1 MSQNNTSDYFDS
13 IVGLNSQ
20 PTKQGGDYFDT
31 VLSTVKNTRQDVTG
45 MGQKYADQFNQQVDG
60 FTQASPVQKF
70 QAFEKYGSQLKDHL
84 LSQGY
89 TGEQIAK
96 VFGEFSTN
104 ADPRNKTSA
113 FDYYVGDR
121 GNEVMIGTGNLV
133 GDALAAVPESIPVLG
148 QWADN
153 AEKYVKDVTKA
164 WKDDLSDENQINSYL
179 GEKEYQSKLANGADE
194 FTATWHSIKENPMQV
209 TSLITEQTPQLILG
223 GLGKLGLGAVNI
235 AGAAGRSRNNVEEA
249 YDKTFKENPE
259 QLLKLPE
266 IQERM
271 VQGMTFE
278 QAVNDAK
285 LDISDNWKT
294 ILAGAAIGA
303 TEMFTPLGKIGQG
316 INRGVLKT
324 LGKEVGQEALQEGA
338 EQLNSNLAAGE
349 IDGKTKAFDDVIRN
363 ATLGAIGGLGTGIP
377 TAIEAGLN
385 RNNLTE
391 QQSSDK
397 TIDDLANS
405 TSSESQPTQPKSP
418 VNGNVLEKI
427 LADHQLDQ
435 ASRDELYRELKSDIE
450 DGRLQQRLNES
461 DREYADLARAYLEQT
476 GQMPPADFTADS
488 QGNVQNNGV
497 QAEQSAVENEQV
509 FADAELQAI
518 EPEQETTQP
527 VFDEDRLEQY
537 RQASQD
543 IVSAYQR
550 GDITEGEVNS
560 RYADIIQRYPEH
572 QQLAQELYR
581 RQQEDQEQQVL
592 YSRSPMKSVEANI
605 KRGQERMTQAILD
618 KADVKRGMYNG
629 EFGWV
634 DFVWGDDGKTKLL
647 NERGEPRGR
656 GIAHIFEAR
665 ERKDKVD
672 YQSTAKMLVNNIVE
686 TIAKGSIAT
695 QTPKRLVLDYKG
707 QNEPNG
713 HRVILT
719 KQKGSNAWILS
730 GYEKFPVGGN
740 SQLHDKTIP
749 TQTLPTRSRQD
760 LGATGAD
767 NVQQST
773 QQRNDQIQQDQQT
786 LSRLLGEETASHI
799 QVVDR
804 NTEIPSGKDV
814 KKLVS
819 DGVEGWFEIS
829 TQKLYLIS
837 DNITADETLSR
848 DERLAWV
855 AWHELAHSGVRV
867 KYGDVLTRILAGAS
881 ENTVVKVIA
890 RKIQQDRGDISYPV
904 AVEEALVEI
913 YAAYETGNWAA
924 LENRYKTKIH
934 ESYKQGKNSV
944 ADHLTQIAN
953 YIRKLMNL
961 IFRNPKFTEKM
972 TTSDVFN
979 TLSGIKEG
987 INTLTDSQQEQ
998 TAQGDVRYSLNE
1010 NADSDFAKA
1019 VNDVANGNAVNQ
1031 YVQVGTTPNVLKML
1045 GLPDVRVTISG
1056 QVLHKVMQGK
1066 HNVTA
1071 ETLKQLPK
1079 QINNPVAVMR
1089 SATQDNSYVVLTEL
1103 VEDDNGKDKPVIAA
1117 LHLKKSSQGLELI
1130 SIASVYGRSNAQIQR
1145 GLDNDLL
1152 YWNKAKGS
1160 QFLTAFGLQL
1170 PSHMQSNTN
1179 LSTDNIKTE
1188 TDLSQ
1193 YQSENAEDIEASSE
1207 SDIRYSRK
1215 PSVLEQIES
1224 GEIHRSEDET
1234 TLHSLLSE
1242 KEFSKAW
1249 EYFKVKA
1256 DTALADQ
1263 TRPVAEWLKNLEQS
1277 GLITHAE
1284 QVSIVH
1290 QMNSTDGVKNA
1301 ANARMMQKYLQPL
1314 IKNINALAK
1323 KHNMSVEQA
1332 KFYAEYWLSARYS
1345 VEKNNEYLANEK
1357 QKIEEALQAIEE
1369 AKNAGDENAI
1379 AQATRDHRRA
1389 ERQYR
1394 YRKADVESQVW
1405 GRDKQGNQ
1413 LYQPKVGTAGGW
1425 SIPHAQTIMRNIEAK
1440 IPAKEIEIA
1449 TKPLFE
1455 AIEENLAM
1463 NLASGRITREQYHK
1477 YRQNKHYVP
1486 LTGDNEI
1493 DLEKEN
1499 DYIGGAGRKAKNVS
1513 KDKAAKGRSN
1523 SEAEGAIDATWR
1535 MLDKTITNAA
1545 WQPFKN
1551 SIDELYETAK
1561 ENALKEGHSEREAQ
1575 KLAEE
1580 ATGITKQLMKGTTR
1594 TSDDVLIR
1602 KYGDNYYEY
1611 KLPDNVMRALNSSQ
1625 TVSPLGDL
1633 WGFRQIKTLTGWFA
1647 RGVTQ
1652 LKPMFALK
1660 NMVRDSWE
1668 KSILLTTREILG
1680 SNGKDLDQKAKNKIG
1695 RDMTKLVWGAHL
1707 GRNGIYKA
1715 TAKFAKEGGTANLD
1729 DRKDAQGNYLN
1740 KEQGYLK
1747 EMIDSGALST
1757 YSTMLARTR
1766 KDLDKEFK
1774 QYGNP
1779 TLAAK
1784 AMRLAEMWNTTF
1796 DTVSSLASYMALREN
1811 GISPAQSSGLV
1822 LGLMDFRKQGSFT
1835 KHFKG
1840 FYAFLNPAIQGGKN
1854 NLMFI
1859 RTRRGQVYLASRVLM
1874 GMMVYQLL
1882 SALAGDDD
1890 EAGGKM
1896 DSKGDLSR
1904 EIRIPTPLG
1913 DIRIPVGY
1921 GAPQMAWNM
1930 AVNMMRY
1937 FNGQIHLSDAV
1948 GNIVAHNAKSLMPV
1962 SPNETSVTK
1971 DPFAKIANTLTPT
1984 IFKPFVE
1991 LATDRNAF
1999 GNKITPNW
2007 VNEKE
2012 LHATQSKSNTAK
2024 FWEDVAKT
2032 MYDVF
2037 GMDAHPESYQH
2048 LINAYKGFLGSAGDL
2063 ATALIEN
2070 PNRVAQGKPMSIP
2083 LFNDFFAL
2091 KGESR
2096 VGTLYYESKAEME
2109 NLAKAY
2115 KYEQEHHPENVK
2127 TWLTPERKRLLALNE
2142 EANKAIGVVRKVKA
2156 NATKGLEKKQIS
2168 QAEYDKR
2175 LALYYKKVDEVQRR
2189 ILFKYRTLEKLNT
2202 KKTH

>member
-1 MSQNNTSDYFDS
+1 
-13 IVGLNSQ
+13 
-20 PTKQGGDYFDT
+20 
-31 VLSTVKNTRQDVTG
+31 
-45 MGQKYADQFNQQVDG
+45 
-60 FTQASPVQKF
+60 
-70 QAFEKYGSQLKDHL
+70 
-84 LSQGY
+84 
-89 TGEQIAK
+89 
-96 VFGEFSTN
+96 
-104 ADPRNKTSA
+104 
-113 FDYYVGDR
+113 
-121 GNEVMIGTGNLV
+121 
-133 GDALAAVPESIPVLG
+133 
-148 QWADN
+148 
-153 AEKYVKDVTKA
+153 
-164 WKDDLSDENQINSYL
+164 
-179 GEKEYQSKLANGADE
+179 
-194 FTATWHSIKENPMQV
+194 
-209 TSLITEQTPQLILG
+209 
-223 GLGKLGLGAVNI
+223 GKLGLGAVNI

-1019 VNDVANGNAVNQ
+1019 VNDVANGNAVNR

-1130 SIASVYGRSNAQIQR
+1130 SIASVYGRSYSQIQR

-1152 YWNKAKGS
+1152 YWNKTKGS

-1193 YQSENAEDIEASSE
+1193 YQSDNADGKVSDSGLSKQAYQQAKEEGKTELTFKQWKQVRSPEFKRWFGDWENDPANSSKVINPKTGEPLVVYHGSKNKFFIFDKDRQRVGWLAKGFYFSPNKERTKYYGRSVKATFLNARNPFLTKGKDNTYSEVKARYSPDEPLASDFTDILVENGHDGVFIDHWDMGEIYTVFEPNQIKSATDNNGDFSSE
-1207 SDIRYSRK
+1207 NDDIRYSIK
-1215 PSVLEQIES
+1215 QSVDNLAKTGKAEREVKQLSKLRTFNGFKSLVKEAGGWLDERIADGLRPVNDWIDTFKES
-1224 GEIHRSEDET
+1224 GIAEHEAERLKDDMYRAKGVRDALNTEIEQ
-1234 TLHSLLSE
+1234 
-1242 KEFSKAW
+1242 
-1249 EYFKVKA
+1249 EYLNPIIKK
-1256 DTALADQ
+1256 
-1263 TRPVAEWLKNLEQS
+1263 VAE
-1277 GLITHAE
+1277 I
-1284 QVSIVH
+1284 
-1290 QMNSTDGVKNA
+1290 
-1301 ANARMMQKYLQPL
+1301 
-1314 IKNINALAK
+1314 AK
-1323 KHNMSVEQA
+1323 AHKLDE
-1332 KFYAEYWLSARYS
+1332 LSAKRLAGYWISGRYAI
-1345 VEKNNEYLANEK
+1345 EKNNSLLKQEHQAMLDAEKVLNEANANGSEEEIALANREYRK
-1357 QKIEEALQAIEE
+1357 
-1369 AKNAGDENAI
+1369 
-1379 AQATRDHRRA
+1379 A

-1394 YRKADVESQVW
+1394 YRKHDVELALDSNE
-1405 GRDKQGNQ
+1405 DF
-1413 LYQPKVGTAGGW
+1413 KVGTAGGW
-1425 SIPHAQTIMRNIEAK
+1425 SNEEAANFMQNIEK
-1440 IPAKEIEIA
+1440 HIPRKY
-1449 TKPLFE
+1449 LE
-1455 AIEENLAM
+1455 ALAELVYDL
-1463 NLASGRITREQYHK
+1463 NQKRLDIDHQAGRYTQEQYNEFK
-1477 YRQNKHYVP
+1477 TNRHYVP
-1486 LTGDNEI
+1486 LTGDPNA
-1493 DLEKEN
+1493 DEN
-1499 DYIGGAGRKAKNVS
+1499 FDSISGAGSNALNVS
-1513 KDKAAKGRSN
+1513 KDRSLKGRKL
-1523 SEAEGAIDATWR
+1523 SEAEDGIDASWR
-1535 MLDKTITNAA
+1535 AVGNTTTYAGWAD
-1545 WQPFKN
+1545 FKN
-1551 SIDELYETAK
+1551 RIDEIFETRV
-1561 ENALKEGHSEREAQ
+1561 SELVDKGYSQRAAREEV
-1575 KLAEE
+1575 AE
-1580 ATGITKQLMKGTTR
+1580 TLGISKSKMQGMTR
-1594 TSDDVLIR
+1594 SSDDVLIR
-1602 KYGDNYYEY
+1602 KIGGEY
-1611 KLPDNVMRALNSSQ
+1611 FEYRLPQNVMKALKNDNVENANAFLKVLSKPTS
-1625 TVSPLGDL
+1625 
-1633 WGFRQIKTLTGWFA
+1633 WYA

-1652 LKPMFALK
+1652 WTLTFAPM
-1660 NMVRDSWE
+1660 NMMRDTWE
-1668 KSILLTTREILG
+1668 KSEFIRVQKLYDK
-1680 SNGKDLDQKAKNKIG
+1680 NGKLLDDKTMDKIG
-1695 RDMTKLVWGAHL
+1695 RAVLKNAFLDKSVWAATKRL
-1707 GRNGIYKA
+1707 GFHQELRNSGSEALLKQLL
-1715 TAKFAKEGGTANLD
+1715 KDGGV
-1729 DRKDAQGNYLN
+1729 
-1740 KEQGYLK
+1740 
-1747 EMIDSGALST
+1747 ST
-1757 YSTMLARTR
+1757 YST
-1766 KDLDKEFK
+1766 
-1774 QYGNP
+1774 
-1779 TLAAK
+1779 
-1784 AMRLAEMWNTTF
+1784 
-1796 DTVSSLASYMALREN
+1796 
-1811 GISPAQSSGLV
+1811 
-1822 LGLMDFRKQGSFT
+1822 
-1835 KHFKG
+1835 
-1840 FYAFLNPAIQGGKN
+1840 
-1854 NLMFI
+1854 
-1859 RTRRGQVYLASRVLM
+1859 YLAKTEIDLINKLKAENNPLTKKLEQAGAVLE
-1874 GMMVYQLL
+1874 GYNKIFDNV
-1882 SALAGDDD
+1882 SALAAYKALIDHGVDPKQAAAKTLELTNFRKTGSKMRGIKALYMFSQPTAMGARNLIKYLSTEKGQKRFFGYMAVMMPLYAVLRAMDEDD
-1890 EAGGKM
+1890 EGGNVM
-1896 DSKGDLSR
+1896 DQ
-1904 EIRIPTPLG
+1904 LG
-1913 DIRIPVGY
+1913 DITRYIPIPIGGGKYLKIPVGF
-1921 GAPQMAWNM
+1921 GMPQMAWNFS
-1930 AVNMMRY
+1930 V
-1937 FNGQIHLSDAV
+1937 
-1948 GNIVAHNAKSLMPV
+1948 NIVKAGMSDLSVTEAGTNMFVHSLKTFAPV
-1962 SPNETSVTK
+1962 SPSEISA
-1971 DPFAKIANTLTPT
+1971 AKYPLEKLTLTATPT
-1984 IFKPFVE
+1984 ILQPLMQNV
-1991 LATDRNAF
+1991 LNRSAF
-1999 GNKITPNW
+1999 GNKITTNF
-2007 VNEKE
+2007 VRDDKLKAE
-2012 LHATQSKSNTAK
+2012 QSKSTTAQ
-2024 FWEDVAKT
+2024 FWKDLAIGLNDT
-2032 MYDVF
+2032 LGIDM
-2037 GMDAHPESYQH
+2037 HPEQIKNLFDGY
-2048 LINAYKGFLGSAGDL
+2048 GSAFGSL
-2063 ATALIEN
+2063 KELQTIFVEN
-2070 PNRVAQGKPMSIP
+2070 PNREQLGRRTRTPFLNQFIGTTNEFAIQSRYYEASEEAQT
-2083 LFNDFFAL
+2083 FA
-2091 KGESR
+2091 KGYESR
-2096 VGTLYYESKAEME
+2096 KERGATETLSPKERQMLTWHQLNQKRMGELRSEKGKLTRALRKGTMSSNVYEAKLKLYNQQMDK
-2109 NLAKAY
+2109 
-2115 KYEQEHHPENVK
+2115 EQRY
-2127 TWLTPERKRLLALNE
+2127 LLKRWRE
-2142 EANKAIGVVRKVKA
+2142 IQG
-2156 NATKGLEKKQIS
+2156 
-2168 QAEYDKR
+2168 
-2175 LALYYKKVDEVQRR
+2175 
-2189 ILFKYRTLEKLNT
+2189 LNT
-2202 KKTH
+2202 H